1 MCDVSGIFET
11 FPETLLFLRTDLK
24 SAIDD
29 KFSQKSFHHKEK
41 TIYKLVMDNVMNCLM
56 ERDAIEIV
64 SEYEYGDFKMI
75 LYGKKK
81 LKDLCDE
88 FRKYESGNLELLD
101 KLLPKRV

>member
-1 MCDVSGIFET
+1 MTNLARNLPITG
-11 FPETLLFLRTDLK
+11 
-24 SAIDD
+24 
-29 KFSQKSFHHKEK
+29 K
-41 TIYKLVMDNVMNCLM
+41 TIYKLVMDNGMNCLM

-88 FRKYESGNLELLD
+88 FKKYETGDLELLD

>member
-1 MCDVSGIFET
+1 
-11 FPETLLFLRTDLK
+11 
-24 SAIDD
+24 
-29 KFSQKSFHHKEK
+29 
-41 TIYKLVMDNVMNCLM
+41 MDNVMNCLM
-56 ERDAIEIV
+56 KRDAIEIV

-88 FRKYESGNLELLD
+88 FKKYETGDLELLD

>member
-1 MCDVSGIFET
+1 
-11 FPETLLFLRTDLK
+11 
-24 SAIDD
+24 
-29 KFSQKSFHHKEK
+29 
-41 TIYKLVMDNVMNCLM
+41 M

-88 FRKYESGNLELLD
+88 FKKYETGDLELLD